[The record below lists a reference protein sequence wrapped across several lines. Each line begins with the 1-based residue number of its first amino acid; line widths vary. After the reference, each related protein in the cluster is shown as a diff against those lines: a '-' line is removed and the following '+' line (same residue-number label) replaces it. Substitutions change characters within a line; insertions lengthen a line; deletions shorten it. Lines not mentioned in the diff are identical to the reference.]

1 MGDRPEIQQ
10 GIIANDQATI
20 NINKVEQTMGN
31 RVEQT
36 HNGAGD
42 NVVGDKHVHNYVYP
56 SAPQPPS
63 PTAMIKILLLSAQP
77 RNLNPL
83 RLDEEKRDIEQGLE
97 RSKERDRFALVKKE
111 AVRQRDFRRAMLDEK
126 PQIVHFSGH
135 GGGERGLALEDE
147 SGNMATV
154 SAEALTTLFRLFKS
168 VDCVV
173 LNACYSEVQAEAIKQ
188 AIPYVV
194 GMNDRIGDRAAIE
207 FAVAFYDALG
217 AGEDVPYAFDYA
229 CAAIELASLPESHKP
244 VLLTNEDLI
253 SAKKP

>member
-1 MGDRPEIQQ
+1 MNDSQPPIENWQGMNVKGGQNDIHDNQFVKQQ

-20 NINKVEQTMGN
+20 HIGKVEQHFAT
-31 RVEQT
+31 
-36 HNGAGD
+36 
-42 NVVGDKHVHNYVYP
+42 
-56 SAPQPPS
+56 PQPLPS
-63 PTAMIKILLLSAQP
+63 PIAMIKILFLSAQP

-97 RSKERDRFALVKKE
+97 RAKHRDRFVLVKKE
-111 AVRQRDFRRAMLDEK
+111 AVRRRDFQRAMLDEQ

-135 GGGERGLALEDE
+135 GGGDRGLALEDE
-147 SGNMATV
+147 SGNLATV
-154 SAEALTTLFRLFKS
+154 SAEALTKLFQLFET

-188 AIPYVV
+188 VIPYVV
-194 GMNDRIGDRAAIE
+194 GMNDAIGDRAAIE

-217 AGEDVPYAFDYA
+217 AGKDVPFAFKYA

-244 VLLTNEDLI
+244 VLLKNEDLI